1 MQKVPGTARSGGS
14 RRSVPAL
21 PFAAGRGGGG
31 GAQRSMRTMIT
42 LAMVFY
48 YAFFVFREEE
58 LGV

>member
-1 MQKVPGTARSGGS
+1 
-14 RRSVPAL
+14 
-21 PFAAGRGGGG
+21 
-31 GAQRSMRTMIT
+31 MRTMIT